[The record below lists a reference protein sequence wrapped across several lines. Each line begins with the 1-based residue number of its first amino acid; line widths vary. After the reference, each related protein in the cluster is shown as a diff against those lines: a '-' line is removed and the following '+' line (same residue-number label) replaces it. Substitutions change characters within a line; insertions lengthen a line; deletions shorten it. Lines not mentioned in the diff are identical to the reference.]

1 MVQPIK
7 IYVGNVPQTARNS
20 ELKELFEKFG
30 KVVECD
36 ILKEFA
42 FVHMDDTNGAKA
54 AIAGL
59 NDSLWKGSRIR
70 VELSTTKTSKGEPSH
85 RFRNHEDSSI
95 DRIRRRSSD
104 RERDRD
110 RRNYSSFSSS
120 RANDPY
126 PYKDER
132 SLPYDRYGPLP
143 HRLAKSDL
151 GPIRESRYGSSSSS
165 RGYLTERGRPYP
177 DAYDRGLDDRS
188 YPPMRSSAA
197 SRMYSGNYGGYA
209 SGPYRSGS
217 PNDFSRDLRDSRG
230 LEYSDPYM
238 RPPAI
243 GHYPPHG
250 SYYRGPPIPPAG
262 SSRYDYDHPSYGMPA
277 SSSRGSRYT
286 PPSSY
291 PVSSS
296 SSSRHNYRSQNG
308 TSPKNHSRDRDQN
321 YLADYSY
328 SSNGRHIHE
337 NGGSSSSKR
346 RHQSSSP
353 RPDYHSSS
361 IQPAKGS
368 SSHNGK
374 SKEDLKIKISS
385 RSSSSNVNSR
395 PNGKKSNINR
405 SDTPISSSPSS
416 SNSSSPSYNST
427 KHETTNS
434 SQSNRSSRRRKIDQ
448 EAKKDKS
455 ASTSPANLN
464 LKKKSSSR
472 HRSRSTSTRS
482 RSRSSKRSARY

>member
-85 RFRNHEDSSI
+85 RYRNHEDTSI
-95 DRIRRRSSD
+95 DRLRRRSSD

-120 RANDPY
+120 SSRANDTY
-126 PYKDER
+126 SYKDER
-132 SLPYDRYGPLP
+132 SLPYDRYGPIP

-165 RGYLTERGRPYP
+165 RGYLPERGRPYP

-188 YPPMRSSAA
+188 YPPIRSGAP
-197 SRMYSGNYGGYA
+197 RMYSGNYSSYA

-217 PNDFSRDLRDSRG
+217 PHDYSRELRDSRG

-238 RPPAI
+238 RPPPI

-262 SSRYDYDHPSYGMPA
+262 SSR
-277 SSSRGSRYT
+277 
-286 PPSSY
+286 
-291 PVSSS
+291 
-296 SSSRHNYRSQNG
+296 
-308 TSPKNHSRDRDQN
+308 
-321 YLADYSY
+321 
-328 SSNGRHIHE
+328 
-337 NGGSSSSKR
+337 
-346 RHQSSSP
+346 
-353 RPDYHSSS
+353 
-361 IQPAKGS
+361 
-368 SSHNGK
+368 
-374 SKEDLKIKISS
+374 
-385 RSSSSNVNSR
+385 
-395 PNGKKSNINR
+395 
-405 SDTPISSSPSS
+405 
-416 SNSSSPSYNST
+416 
-427 KHETTNS
+427 
-434 SQSNRSSRRRKIDQ
+434 
-448 EAKKDKS
+448 
-455 ASTSPANLN
+455 
-464 LKKKSSSR
+464 
-472 HRSRSTSTRS
+472 
-482 RSRSSKRSARY
+482 